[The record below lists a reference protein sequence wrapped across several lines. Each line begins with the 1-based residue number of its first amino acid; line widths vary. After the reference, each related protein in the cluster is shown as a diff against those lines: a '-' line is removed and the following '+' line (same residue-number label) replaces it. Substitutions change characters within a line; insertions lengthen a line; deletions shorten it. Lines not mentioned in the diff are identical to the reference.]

1 MPVNR
6 ESLDLG
12 SESQSLR
19 GLRPLALFLNKDTG
33 SRAQPCSSTQG
44 SNLQSAVH
52 WAYLLEA
59 NFNQAAF
66 CDFLMDFVNHTL
78 FIVLRW
84 LSQPGSLRRSQ
95 DQMVEQR
102 PIKTPIKTSQNSL
115 RVGAEE
121 LVEDAVVAAQG
132 AQHGVVG

>member
-1 MPVNR
+1 MPFGITLVRNWKQTPCPV
-6 ESLDLG
+6 
-12 SESQSLR
+12 SEIR
-19 GLRPLALFLNKDTG
+19 TLA
-33 SRAQPCSSTQG
+33 RAQPCSSTQG

-84 LSQPGSLRRSQ
+84 LSQPGSLRKSQ

-102 PIKTPIKTSQNSL
+102 PIKY
-115 RVGAEE
+115 R
-121 LVEDAVVAAQG
+121 
-132 AQHGVVG
+132 